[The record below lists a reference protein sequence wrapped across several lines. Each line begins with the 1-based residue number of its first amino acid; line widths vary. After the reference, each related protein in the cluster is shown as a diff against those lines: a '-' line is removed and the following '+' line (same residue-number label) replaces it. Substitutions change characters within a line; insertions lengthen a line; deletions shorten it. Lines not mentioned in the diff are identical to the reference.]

1 MRNRTQRTVYETVRR
16 LRGAL
21 HPHPSPTFVTQPPT
35 KRDKGGW
42 RHTQRTTH
50 TAIREGGL
58 ISISVAYRDKGEK
71 SVHQDIATIT
81 CAVNASA
88 SVADRWWKRPK
99 LKLTCRVMDDTITD
113 WQIARADFDWLEK
126 EKFQTSALRQ
136 TISRVLEFAGV
147 SEHLRRRAARWKRNE
162 HCVPEANRHQRL
174 LSALCHAPRDQT

>member
-1 MRNRTQRTVYETVRR
+1 MRNRTQRAVYEIVKR
-16 LRGAL
+16 LRDAL
-21 HPHPSPTFVTQPPT
+21 HPHPSPTFVTQAPT

-42 RHTQRTTH
+42 RYTQRTTH

-71 SVHQDIATIT
+71 SVHQDITTIT

-88 SVADRWWKRPK
+88 SVVDRWRKRPK
-99 LKLTCRVMDDTITD
+99 LKLICRVTGTTIRD

-126 EKFQTSALRQ
+126 KTFQTSMLREL
-136 TISRVLEFAGV
+136 ISHVLEFAKV
-147 SEHLRRRAARWKRNE
+147 SEHLRRRAAHWKQRGQ
-162 HCVPEANRHQRL
+162 CVPEADRHLRL